1 MWFSKDGKK
10 LAFASF
16 NDSLT
21 RVMSIPFYGIP
32 GNLDFQYSRAVNIR
46 YPKVIYTYNYGFFL
60 FCFFFLKSIFCLSV
74 FSLDLLIPPLVYMSL
89 I

>member
-1 MWFSKDGKK
+1 MILEEVFNSNVAMWFSKDSKK

-21 RVMSIPFYGIP
+21 RVMSIPFYGLP

-46 YPKVIYTYNYGFFL
+46 YPKV
-60 FCFFFLKSIFCLSV
+60 KESMHV
-74 FSLDLLIPPLVYMSL
+74 FLIPNKSSIL
-89 I
+89 ILHLFD